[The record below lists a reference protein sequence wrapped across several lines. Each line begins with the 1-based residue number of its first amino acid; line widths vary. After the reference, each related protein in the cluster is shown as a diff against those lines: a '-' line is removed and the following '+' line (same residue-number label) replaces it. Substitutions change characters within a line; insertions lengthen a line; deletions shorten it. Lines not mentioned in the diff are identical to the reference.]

1 MRSDDDAVLIGIQIV
16 TGLEADAGK
25 SHDDPLFAG
34 AIIRRPH
41 RTESHCK
48 HAEGQVRERFG
59 VAHGAVNHNA
69 LPAVRER
76 DGGQLI
82 TDQRATQRAASVD
95 HDHSPGA
102 ILYDQLSETRVVLAA
117 ANGRN
122 AAAEAGVTAI
132 TMEQRLGH
140 VNEARVFVAQIAS
153 GLVQSMPREA
163 IASKQSIRATARAL
177 TTFRTREPI
186 RPTRTRTGNDS

>member
-1 MRSDDDAVLIGIQIV
+1 MRSDEDAVPIGIQIV
-16 TGLEADAGK
+16 AGLEADAGK
-25 SHDDPLFAG
+25 SHDDPLIAD

-41 RTESHCK
+41 RTEPHCK
-48 HAEGQVRERFG
+48 HAEGQVGERFG

-76 DGGQLI
+76 DGRQLI

-102 ILYDQLSETRVVLAA
+102 VLDDQLSETRVVLAA

-122 AAAEAGVTAI
+122 AAAEAGPTAI
-132 TMEQRLGH
+132 AMEQGLGH
-140 VNEARVFVAQIAS
+140 VNEARVFVAQITS
-153 GLVQSMPREA
+153 GLVQSIPCEA
-163 IASKQSIRATARAL
+163 IARNQSIKD
-177 TTFRTREPI
+177 P
-186 RPTRTRTGNDS
+186 

>member
-1 MRSDDDAVLIGIQIV
+1 MRSDDDAVPIGIQIV

-25 SHDDPLFAG
+25 LQDDPLFAD

-41 RTESHCK
+41 RTESHCQ

-82 TDQRATQRAASVD
+82 TDQRAAQRAASVD

-102 ILYDQLSETRVVLAA
+102 ILYDQLPETRVVLAA
-117 ANGRN
+117 TNGRN
-122 AAAEAGVTAI
+122 AAAEAELTTI
-132 TMEQRLGH
+132 TMEQGVGH
-140 VNEARVFVAQIAS
+140 VNEARVLVAQIAS
-153 GLVQSMPREA
+153 GLVQSIPREA
-163 IASKQSIRATARAL
+163 IAGKQSSKD
-177 TTFRTREPI
+177 P
-186 RPTRTRTGNDS
+186 

>member
-1 MRSDDDAVLIGIQIV
+1 MRSDDDAVLIGVQIM

-25 SHDDPLFAG
+25 PHGDPLFAG

-41 RTESHCK
+41 RTEPHCK
-48 HAEGQVRERFG
+48 HAERQLRERFG
-59 VAHGAVNHNA
+59 VTHGAVNHNA
-69 LPAVRER
+69 LPAVRHR

-82 TDQRATQRAASVD
+82 TDQRATQRAAAVD
-95 HDHSPGA
+95 HDHPPGA

-122 AAAEAGVTAI
+122 AAAEAGPTAI

-140 VNEARVFVAQIAS
+140 VHEARVFVAQIAS
-153 GLVQSMPREA
+153 DLVHSSPREA
-163 IASKQSIRATARAL
+163 ITGKQFSKD
-177 TTFRTREPI
+177 P
-186 RPTRTRTGNDS
+186 